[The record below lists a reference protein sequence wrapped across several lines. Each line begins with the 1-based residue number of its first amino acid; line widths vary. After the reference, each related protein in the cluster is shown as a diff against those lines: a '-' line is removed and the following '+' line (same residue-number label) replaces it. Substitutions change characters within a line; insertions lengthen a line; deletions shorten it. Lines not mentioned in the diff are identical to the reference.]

1 MSAMKKISENCTAL
15 KLVISLVLSHH
26 LSTSAGING
35 GAHVRDVKFAYNS
48 HILFAL
54 ADANGM
60 VKFLNVQKPAKPVQL
75 FTAHGGPV
83 LSLDFNPLV
92 ENIFATGGRDK
103 IIQIWEYQS
112 TKTKLEDS
120 IITSAPIGQ
129 IHWNPL
135 KRTQIASSTLT
146 TDFEI
151 QVWDIRRPCLPCA
164 VFLEHTSP
172 NTLYINY
179 VVGGST
185 I

>member
-1 MSAMKKISENCTAL
+1 MISNWYCFLRIIIRPKQQYAMKVCFHHSKPNYLLSATRDDC
-15 KLVISLVLSHH
+15 VLFFD
-26 LSTSAGING
+26 LRQERSAFTFENG

-151 QVWDIRRPCLPCA
+151 QVWDI
-164 VFLEHTSP
+164 
-172 NTLYINY
+172 
-179 VVGGST
+179 
-185 I
+185 